1 MKVCRVLIS
10 IAFLSALSGCQP
22 EAKHIALGTLERDRI
37 LLSATANETIR
48 HIWVHE
54 GQPVQVGD
62 ALIQLNDRKARALL
76 EQRQAE
82 LAKAQASLNKLLSGT
97 RDEQVAAARAELNV
111 AQAESNNATLAY
123 QRSSELF
130 RKKAIGKADLDA
142 AKSQL
147 EAKSA
152 AVSAQQARLKELQN
166 GARPQDI
173 QAAQA
178 DVANAL
184 AAVTWQQQV
193 LSDLTIKA
201 SHDGLVDSLPW
212 HEGERVSTGTQ
223 LISLLSNERL
233 YARVYLPAQAL
244 NQVHQGSQVDVYV
257 DGIAAP
263 FSGQILNIRATPAF
277 TPFYALNEKDRD
289 RLMYL
294 TDVLLK
300 DADSLTTGMSLEVR
314 IP

>member
-1 MKVCRVLIS
+1 MKVCRILIS
-10 IAFLSALSGCQP
+10 LAFLSTLSACQQ
-22 EAKHIALGTLERDRI
+22 EAEHIAMGTLERDRI

-48 HIWVHE
+48 HIWVNE
-54 GQPVQVGD
+54 GQTVHSGD
-62 ALIQLNDRKARALL
+62 TLIQLDDRKARALL
-76 EQRQAE
+76 KQRQAE
-82 LAKAQASLNKLLSGT
+82 LAKAQAALNKLLSGT
-97 RDEQVAAARAELNV
+97 RDEQIAAAQAERNV

-147 EAKSA
+147 EAKRA
-152 AVSAQQARLKELQN
+152 AVAAQQARLDELQN
-166 GARPQDI
+166 GAQSQDI

-193 LSDLTIKA
+193 LLDLTIKA
-201 SHDGLVDSLPW
+201 NHDGIIDSLPW
-212 HEGERVSTGTQ
+212 HVGETVSNGTQ
-223 LISLLSNERL
+223 LVSLLSSERV

-244 NQVHQGSQVDVYV
+244 NKVQVGSQVNIYV

-263 FSGQILNIRATPAF
+263 LTGQISYIRATPAF
-277 TPFYALNEKDRD
+277 TPFYALNERDRD

-294 TDVLLK
+294 TDVQLN
-300 DADSLTTGMSLEVR
+300 DADHLTTGMSLEVR

>member
-10 IAFLSALSGCQP
+10 IALLSALSGCQP
-22 EAKHIALGTLERDRI
+22 KAEHIAMGTLERDRI
-37 LLSATANETIR
+37 LLSASADESIR

-54 GQPVQVGD
+54 GDQVHSGD
-62 ALIQLNDRKARALL
+62 ALMQLDDRKARALL

-82 LAKAQASLNKLLSGT
+82 LAKAQSTLDKLLSGT
-97 RDEQVAAARAELNV
+97 RAEQIAAARAALNV
-111 AQAESNNATLAY
+111 AQAESHNATLAY
-123 QRSSELF
+123 QRNRELF
-130 RKKAIGKADLDA
+130 RKQAIGKADLDA

-147 EAKSA
+147 DAKIAS
-152 AVSAQQARLKELQN
+152 VSVQQAKLDELQN
-166 GARPQDI
+166 GTRLQDI

-193 LSDLTIKA
+193 LADLTIKA
-201 SHDGLVDSLPW
+201 SHDGIIDSLPW

-223 LISLLSNERL
+223 LVSLLSSERL

-257 DGIAAP
+257 DGIASP
-263 FSGQILNIRATPAF
+263 FSGQIINIRATPAF
-277 TPFYALNEKDRD
+277 TPFYALNEQDRD

-294 TDVLLK
+294 TDVQLN